1 MSEKTYTRALG
12 ENARKRYFHKTDKG
26 KVIDFVVQLEVKI
39 CGAWMPV
46 IRYDCAYDF
55 AHVDRYNRNGETL
68 KEELH
73 LSYAESLTLADE
85 DINLN
90 WDSYKERFL
99 RGEYP

>member
-1 MSEKTYTRALG
+1 LG
-12 ENARKRYFHKTDKG
+12 ENARKRHTHKTDKG
-26 KVIDFVVQLEVKI
+26 KVVDFIVQLEVKVGGTWI
-39 CGAWMPV
+39 PV
-46 IRYDCAYDF
+46 IRYDCAHDF
-55 AHVDRYNRNGETL
+55 AHVDRYNISGETL